1 MCKTTKSKITG
12 ILHIRVH
19 RSVGAWCWMLDVVK
33 NEAIASFFEVQ
44 SFPKENYEQKRFP
57 FPLWGSIC
65 KEHYVMNWKL
75 SYNVFVCR
83 KETLIYKEE
92 EEGEKRERDR
102 NTLKSWKLCELKESI
117 HSPSFHSFIIACLLL
132 HTTIA
137 TTPLLI
143 LLLLATSDGSN
154 HVWCSMSV
162 RSKPEIGYSS
172 SIIKK
177 WMHSSPFDV
186 RIIMF
191 ESVWWV
197 IKA

>member
-1 MCKTTKSKITG
+1 MSKKG
-12 ILHIRVH
+12 FHFLCEDPY
-19 RSVGAWCWMLDVVK
+19 AK
-33 NEAIASFFEVQ
+33 NIMWWIE
-44 SFPKENYEQKRFP
+44 SFPIMSLYVERK
-57 FPLWGSIC
+57 LWYT
-65 KEHYVMNWKL
+65 KK
-75 SYNVFVCR
+75 
-83 KETLIYKEE
+83 KKK
-92 EEGEKRERDR
+92 EKRERDR

-162 RSKPEIGYSS
+162 HSKPEIECSS

-177 WMHSSPFDV
+177 WMHSTPFDV

-191 ESVWWV
+191 EAVWWV
-197 IKA
+197 IKLLCQIPIGQIAFEIRCLFVWS